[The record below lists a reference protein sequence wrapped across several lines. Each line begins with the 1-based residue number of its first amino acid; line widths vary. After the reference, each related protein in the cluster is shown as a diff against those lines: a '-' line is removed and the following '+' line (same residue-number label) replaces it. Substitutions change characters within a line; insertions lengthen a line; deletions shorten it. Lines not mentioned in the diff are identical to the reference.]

1 MCITDFPK
9 LVDVRDKYTV
19 ITRQCNASSPIVAI
33 LRMNVLLYTPR
44 RLSSSSTSTRDPHRT
59 VYGYDRK
66 NYGYLRVL
74 TGRNRNRI
82 HSLMALY
89 GTVTVTVRLLR
100 PYTVVKS
107 VLIIW
112 CVDDHRV
119 LTSSMSI

>member
-1 MCITDFPK
+1 
-9 LVDVRDKYTV
+9 LVKMHAHKISLDLSRAFRIRREFLLLPLIGTKDREGPVKRVGRDVRK
-19 ITRQCNASSPIVAI
+19 RSF
-33 LRMNVLLYTPR
+33 
-44 RLSSSSTSTRDPHRT
+44 RDPHRT

-100 PYTVVKS
+100 PYTVV
-107 VLIIW
+107 
-112 CVDDHRV
+112 
-119 LTSSMSI
+119 